1 MAFCDA
7 ALNLAEI
14 PQRRRLLWTHVVVAA
29 VPWGLIY
36 HRNPLMVVVYLA
48 REISRGHHLVIGMRN
63 HQEDVGLKTRVQRPV
78 IVTIPI
84 RLGVVRGLGPENSS
98 AQRTEQ
104 TCDNRNSYSPVEI
117 SSSHR
122 FILAL
127 YLIVRRVVKAQ
138 GFV

>member
-36 HRNPLMVVVYLA
+36 HRDPLMVVVYLA

-63 HQEDVGLKTRVQRPV
+63 HQEDVGLKTRVRRPV

-98 AQRTEQ
+98 AQRTDAN
-104 TCDNRNSYSPVEI
+104 CGNPDSYNTVETR
-117 SSSHR
+117 S
-122 FILAL
+122 A
-127 YLIVRRVVKAQ
+127 V
-138 GFV
+138 